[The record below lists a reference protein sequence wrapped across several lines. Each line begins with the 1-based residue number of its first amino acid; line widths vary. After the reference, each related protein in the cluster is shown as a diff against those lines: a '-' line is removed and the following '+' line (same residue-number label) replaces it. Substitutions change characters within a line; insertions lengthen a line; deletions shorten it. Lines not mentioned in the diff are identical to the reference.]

1 MSSDGPVIEQE
12 QTHIKTSTG
21 EEIHITC
28 EVHAFPPPLVTW
40 TRYTWEDIKALYQY
54 FVWCFKFPRNG
65 RLMSENSEGVVM
77 SQSDNR
83 YNLILLGSHLS
94 HPAIGK
100 LFLSNI
106 IHLHSEL
113 SFVFA
118 LHCSV
123 NKKYLSTGN
132 WIFTGSIYHDNDGEI
147 MWVYFSDQWKLLW
160 RVWMSS
166 SQWTGCSQQII
177 ASFRWG
183 NVCFI
188 ILYRKR
194 ITISWEICKPPGIR
208 AGIIS
213 IAQIRIFTSNSS
225 SLE

>member
-1 MSSDGPVIEQE
+1 MLIAFCSDGPVIEQE
-12 QTHIKTSTG
+12 QTHIKTSAG

-54 FVWCFKFPRNG
+54 IVWSFKFPRNG

-113 SFVFA
+113 SFWV
-118 LHCSV
+118 C
-123 NKKYLSTGN
+123 
-132 WIFTGSIYHDNDGEI
+132 FTL
-147 MWVYFSDQWKLLW
+147 F
-160 RVWMSS
+160 
-166 SQWTGCSQQII
+166 SQQKIFI
-177 ASFRWG
+177 NRKLNFLLKQNYHWVNLPWQWWWDYVGTLVINESFYGEYGCQAVNELGVASKSLQVSGEEMSVSLFFAGSVTILEKFVNLWG
-183 NVCFI
+183 SV
-188 ILYRKR
+188 
-194 ITISWEICKPPGIR
+194 P
-208 AGIIS
+208 A
-213 IAQIRIFTSNSS
+213 
-225 SLE
+225 SLA